1 MHLILSQI
9 AASRGPMAAFVA
21 MGIVWGA
28 FMASMPDLKAGLG
41 VSDGDLG
48 RLLLTGSVMA
58 ITMMLLAPRLGGWLG
73 RAAVPVGTALM
84 AVGVSLP
91 AHAAA
96 PVFFVGALMVMGGAT
111 GAVDVWMNAR
121 LSTIEASRGM
131 ALMNLNHAVYS
142 FAYAGAAGLTGL
154 ARAAGFTPVAILGMA
169 GLVVA
174 VLALLSIERDGWI
187 DGFGRGDKGRPR
199 GKLGMVPWLAGF
211 VILVAFLT
219 ENAAEAWSA
228 LYIERDLGGGIGAG
242 SAGPALLGLTM
253 GVGRLAGQVVA
264 SRVADQVLLR
274 GGLAVAAVGSVVVIA
289 ANGVA
294 MAYAGFMVLG
304 FGVSVVVPT
313 ALAVAGRLSSPG
325 LRSHAI
331 ARATVLGYLGFF
343 LGPPVLGLTA
353 ELAGLRLAYGL
364 VALAL
369 VAGLFLR
376 ARLAR
381 YERG

>member
-1 MHLILSQI
+1 MALILSQI

-21 MGIVWGA
+21 MGVVWGV
-28 FMASMPDLKAGLG
+28 FMASMPDLKDGLG
-41 VSDGDLG
+41 VSDGQLG
-48 RLLLTGSVMA
+48 QLLLAGSMMA
-58 ITMMLLAPRLGGWLG
+58 ITMMLLAPRVGGWLG
-73 RAAVPVGTALM
+73 RGAVPLGAAMMGL
-84 AVGVSLP
+84 GVMLP
-91 AHAAA
+91 AHAAG
-96 PVFFVGALMVMGGAT
+96 PLFFAGALMAMGGAT
-111 GAVDVWMNAR
+111 GALDVWMNAR
-121 LSTIEASRGM
+121 LSTIEAGRGM

-154 ARAAGFTPVAILGMA
+154 ARAAGFAPVAILGVA
-169 GLVVA
+169 GLLVL
-174 VLALLSIERDGWI
+174 VLAVLSIERDGWI
-187 DGFGRGDKGRPR
+187 DGFGRSAAGRPR
-199 GKLGMVPWLAGF
+199 TRLGMVPLLAGF
-211 VILVAFLT
+211 VILVGFLT

-228 LYIERDLGGGIGAG
+228 LYIERDLGGGTGAG

-253 GVGRLAGQVVA
+253 GLGRLAGQVVA

-274 GGLAVAAVGSVVVIA
+274 GGLAVAALGALVVIA

-294 MAYAGFMVLG
+294 MAYLGFMVLG

-313 ALAVAGRLSSPG
+313 ALSVAGRLSLPG
-325 LRSHAI
+325 QRSHAI

-381 YERG
+381 YEGE